1 MEPSKVPGAKPQKVA
16 GDLAGRAFVI
26 ETGKLAKQAHGS
38 AVVSLGETVI
48 LATAVVAKAREGADF
63 FPLSCDYEEKYYA
76 AGKIKGSR
84 FIKREGRP
92 SDAAVLRSRMID
104 RPIRP
109 LFPKGTTNEVQIIA
123 TILSADLEV
132 DPGTTAINA
141 ASAALM
147 VSGAP
152 FAGPIGA
159 VRIGLVEDKLIVN
172 PTYEEEESG
181 NLVLTVA
188 GTADAI
194 TMVESGSNEI
204 SDEKMLEALELA
216 HTEIKK
222 ICKLQVD
229 LKAKV
234 KPEEIEL
241 TLAEKNEDAVKAVEE
256 LISKK
261 DLDTIAGKQK
271 KEIKDAVHTLEEKL
285 ISAKE
290 KEIEEEK
297 FTEGELKNLLNEKFE
312 KNLRA
317 NILEKDLRIDGRK
330 LDEVRELNC
339 EVGVLPRTHGSGL
352 FNRGETQIMTIVTLG
367 GPGKAQIIDT
377 MDKDYERFY
386 MHEYNFPPFSVGES
400 SRRFGPGRREI
411 GHGDLAERAL
421 IPVLPE
427 KEKFPYTMRVVS
439 ETLSCNGSS
448 SMGSV
453 CGSTLSLMDAGVP
466 IARPVSAIAM
476 GMVTDKDESGKFKTH
491 KILSDIQGF
500 EDFAGDMDFKVA
512 RTEQGITAL
521 QMDIKVKGVSTAI
534 LKEALTQAQKGCD
547 EIQAAMLKAIPE
559 ARKELNK
566 HAPLIE
572 SVKIDPDKIRD
583 VIGKGGETIQKITA
597 ECGVEMDID
606 DAGIVTITA
615 PDQES
620 GEKAKKWV
628 EQIVYVPKAG
638 DEFDGKVVRI
648 MDFGAFVEIL
658 PGKDGMVHI
667 SALAPGR
674 IEKVEDA
681 VKVGEK
687 IKVKVI
693 EIDRMGRINLTRV
706 MPDGTVIERAP
717 RPSGPPRRD
726 GPPRRNG
733 PPRRF

>member
-1 MEPSKVPGAKPQKVA
+1 MEPIKLEGEIASRK
-16 GDLAGRAFVI
+16 LTL
-26 ETGKLAKQAHGS
+26 ETGKLALQATGS
-38 AVVSLGETVI
+38 AVVSLGDTVI
-48 LATAVVAKAREGADF
+48 LATAVIANPRPGCDF
-63 FPLSCDYEEKYYA
+63 FPLSCEYEEKYYA

-109 LFPKGTTNEVQIIA
+109 LFPKGTTNDVQIIA
-123 TILSADLEV
+123 TVLSADLEV
-132 DPGTTAINA
+132 DPATTAINA

-159 VRIGLVEDKLIVN
+159 VRIGCVEDKLIVN
-172 PTYEEEESG
+172 PTYKEEEEG
-181 NLVLTVA
+181 DLILTVA
-188 GTADAI
+188 GTLDAI
-194 TMVESGSNEI
+194 TMVEAGANEL

-216 HTEIKK
+216 HSEIKK
-222 ICKLQVD
+222 ICELQVQ
-229 LKAKV
+229 LKDKV
-234 KPEEIEL
+234 KPAPIEVL
-241 TLAEKNEDAVKAVEE
+241 VAEKNEEAEKAVEE
-256 LISKK
+256 TITKK
-261 DLDTIAGKQK
+261 DLDTISGKKK
-271 KEIKDAVHTLEEKL
+271 KEIKNAIHALEEKL
-285 ISAKE
+285 LAAKE

-297 FTEGELKNLLNEKFE
+297 FTEGELKGILNDKFE
-312 KNLRA
+312 KNMRA

-330 LDEVRELNC
+330 LDEVRSLKC
-339 EVGVLPRTHGSGL
+339 EVGTLPRTHGSGL
-352 FNRGETQIMTIVTLG
+352 FQRGETQILTVTTLG
-367 GPGKAQIIDT
+367 GPGKAQIVDT

-400 SRRFGPGRREI
+400 GRRMGPGRREI

-421 IPVLPE
+421 IPVLPD
-427 KEKFPYTMRVVS
+427 KADFPYTLRVVS

-466 IARPVSAIAM
+466 IKSAVSAIAM
-476 GMVTDKDESGKFKTH
+476 GMVTDKDADGKFKTH

-512 RTEQGITAL
+512 RTEKGITAL
-521 QMDIKVKGVSTAI
+521 QMDIKVKGISTAI

-547 EIQAAMLKAIPE
+547 EIRSAMLAALPE
-559 ARKELNK
+559 ARKELSK
-566 HAPLIE
+566 YAPLIE
-572 SVKIDPDKIRD
+572 SIKIDTDKIRE

-597 ECGVEMDID
+597 ECGVEIDID
-606 DAGIVTITA
+606 DDGIVTITA

-620 GEKAKKWV
+620 GDKAKKWV
-628 EQIVYVPKAG
+628 EQIVYVPKVG

-648 MDFGAFVEIL
+648 MDFGAFVEFL

-667 SALAPGR
+667 SALAPHR

-681 VKVGEK
+681 VKVGEH
-687 IKVKVI
+687 IRVKVV
-693 EIDRMGRINLTRV
+693 EIDSMGRINLTRV

-717 RPSGPPRRD
+717 RPPRSGGHGGHGGGRLPRR
-726 GPPRRNG
+726 
-733 PPRRF
+733 

>member
-1 MEPSKVPGAKPQKVA
+1 MEPIKLEGEIASRKFT
-16 GDLAGRAFVI
+16 L
-26 ETGKLAKQAHGS
+26 ETGKLANQATGS
-38 AVVSLGETVI
+38 AVVSLGDTVL
-48 LATAVVAKAREGADF
+48 LATAVISTPRPGCDF

-76 AGKIKGSR
+76 TGKIKGSR

-109 LFPKGTTNEVQIIA
+109 LFPKGTTNDIQIIV
-123 TILSADLEV
+123 TVLSADLEV
-132 DPGTTAINA
+132 DPATTAINA

-147 VSGAP
+147 TSGAP

-159 VRIGLVEDKLIVN
+159 VRIGMIDDKLIVN
-172 PTYEEEESG
+172 PTYEEEEKG
-181 NLVLTVA
+181 DLVLTVA
-188 GTADAI
+188 GTLDAI
-194 TMVESGSNEI
+194 TMVEAGSNEI
-204 SDEKMLEALELA
+204 SDEKMLEALEMA
-216 HTEIKK
+216 HGEIKK
-222 ICKLQVD
+222 ICEMQVE
-229 LKAKV
+229 LKKKV
-234 KPEEIEL
+234 NPEAVDVIVG
-241 TLAEKNEDAVKAVEE
+241 EKNEDAVAALEEVITKA
-256 LISKK
+256 
-261 DLDTIAGKQK
+261 DLDTVSGKLK
-271 KEIKDAVHTLEEKL
+271 KEIKTAIHTLEEKL
-285 ISAKE
+285 IAAKE

-297 FTEGELKNLLNEKFE
+297 FSEGELKDLLNDKFE
-312 KNLRA
+312 KNLRV

-330 LDEVRELNC
+330 LNEVRELNC
-339 EVGVLPRTHGSGL
+339 EVGTLPRTHGSGL
-352 FNRGETQIMTIVTLG
+352 FNRGETQILTIATLG

-400 SRRFGPGRREI
+400 GRRFGPGRREI

-466 IARPVSAIAM
+466 IKNPVSAIAM
-476 GMVTDKDESGKFKTH
+476 GMVTDKDAEGKFENY

-512 RTEQGITAL
+512 RTKQGITAL
-521 QMDIKVKGVSTAI
+521 QMDIKVKGVSTEI
-534 LKEALTQAQKGCD
+534 LKEALAQAQAGCD
-547 EIQAAMLKAIPE
+547 EILAAMLKTIPE
-559 ARKELNK
+559 PRKELNK
-566 HAPLIE
+566 NAPLIE
-572 SVKIDPDKIRD
+572 SVKIDPDKIRE
-583 VIGKGGETIQKITA
+583 VIGKGGETIQKITK
-597 ECGVEMDID
+597 ECEVEMDID
-606 DAGIVTITA
+606 DEGIVTITA
-615 PDQES
+615 PDQEK

-648 MDFGAFVEIL
+648 MDFGAFVEL
-658 PGKDGMVHI
+658 TPGKDGMVHI
-667 SALAPGR
+667 SALAPNR

-681 VKVGEK
+681 VKVGDP
-687 IKVKVI
+687 IKVKVV
-693 EIDRMGRINLTRV
+693 EVDAMGRINLTRI

-717 RPSGPPRRD
+717 RPPRPSGP
-726 GPPRRNG
+726 RNG
-733 PPRRF
+733 GGRPPRRF

>member
-466 IARPVSAIAM
+466 IVRPVAAIAM